1 MTIDD
6 PEVVRLKE
14 RFASPPPGSGA
25 GEACPDPDRIWRA
38 AHGEL
43 AWSET
48 EDLLAHT
55 AACPACTVAWRM
67 AREQAIAGGVAI
79 GRRPAGNPWVRLA
92 AAAVVL
98 VVLGG
103 LVVRQSLR
111 KVDES
116 TFRATSPNA
125 IVAATG
131 DGVELARP
139 DFHLRW
145 TPGPSG
151 TRYAIQVT
159 DERLA
164 TIAEAAGLS
173 TPEFQVPE
181 TALLR
186 LPEGAKVLWQ
196 VKAVF
201 PDGERVTSATFLVRV
216 KGASHP

>member
-6 PEVVRLKE
+6 PAVARLKE
-14 RFASPPPGSGA
+14 RFVSPPPGSEPA
-25 GEACPDPDRIWRA
+25 AACPDPDRIWSA

-48 EDLLAHT
+48 ESLLVHT

-67 AREQAIAGGVAI
+67 AREHALAGGVSI
-79 GRRPAGNPWVRLA
+79 GRRPAANAWVRYA

-103 LVVRQSLR
+103 LVVQRSLR
-111 KVDES
+111 QVDES
-116 TFRATSPNA
+116 AFRATAPNA
-125 IVAATG
+125 IVATTG
-131 DGVELARP
+131 DGVELARS

-145 TPGPSG
+145 TSGPAG
-151 TRYAIQVT
+151 TRYAIRVT

-181 TALLR
+181 TALQR
-186 LPEGAKVLWQ
+186 LPAGAKVLWQ

-201 PDGERVTSATFLVRV
+201 PDGQRVTSATFLV
-216 KGASHP
+216 KLGG